1 MKIRFFRFTAA
12 LLAGAALLAAGCT
25 DFGAD
30 IKSVED
36 KYAELPGKV
45 ASLESQLGALQATL
59 ATTYETIANHE
70 ADMQGLRDDISA
82 LLDAKLDKS
91 TYEAFQASVAN
102 AQEVLAGLKYADK
115 DFVNQV
121 AALLKDLA
129 ALTAG
134 DWTAAGVKYA
144 TVQEYIDGEIARLEN
159 RLSKAE
165 KAIEDLTKTGGVID
179 QLKKAIADLQSGKL
193 DEEDFT
199 AYKEATA
206 VTIGLLQDAI
216 KALTSLTGGFPE
228 DKTIKEY
235 IDAVSAKLDD
245 YVLTST
251 FTAFTATVVTQDKLT
266 ELQSELDGRLKALED
281 LLKGEWGDKT
291 VQEYIDA
298 EIADLA
304 SAIKTLK
311 EEILPK
317 IQKDI
322 TDLQTGKLD
331 KAVFDSYKEA
341 TAVTLGLMQNAI
353 DALAAL
359 TAGFPEDKT
368 IKEYV
373 DAVAKT
379 LADLETALN
388 GKIAALDG
396 RLTILENV
404 VSAMLSRVQS
414 IVLVPAFDDGKLSVV
429 GSGAEVNTFKV
440 MPTDAAQ
447 AVVEAFAAD
456 PTSFSLDVK
465 TVETRAGGEVPL
477 KLTVTDVKLNAA
489 NADKGWVD
497 VSVNSNFNTLSAADQ
512 AKSYS
517 AALVIDGPGASI
529 SSPFYNIYV
538 DKKIVRLKLTP
549 DKDIELKWDY
559 KYYKDICDT
568 LISKI
573 WVDGDR
579 DKLIGSG
586 RTETSKNVVSGTDYT
601 QGVGAIT
608 THTNAS
614 TAIDINLCSHAEYGV
629 SDSTYV
635 STYQQYDS
643 VDDITYIGELYYVVK
658 ARPADAVIELDPVE
672 AKVGDPEVVVD
683 AITALYNYHKTYYS
697 RYTLADLLPDF
708 VSGVTID
715 SKKVTVDGAPYS
727 ASVGCNFGYNVDVE
741 RTYFSVNLDKAGAW
755 KIYVYTHFANVGYT
769 FVIPV
774 NVE

>member
-30 IKSVED
+30 LRSVEE
-36 KYAELPGKV
+36 KYADLPGRV

-70 ADMQGLRDDISA
+70 ADMQGLRDEITA

-102 AQEVLAGLKYADK
+102 AQTVLAGLKYADK

-179 QLKKAIADLQSGKL
+179 QLKKAIADLQNNKL
-193 DEEDFT
+193 DKEDFT

-206 VTIGLLQDAI
+206 VTLGLLQAAI
-216 KALTSLTGGFPE
+216 ENLTALTAGFPE
-228 DKTIKEY
+228 GKTIKEY
-235 IDAVSAKLDD
+235 VDGLYQEIITKLDD
-245 YVLTST
+245 YLLKST
-251 FTAFTATVVTQDKLT
+251 FEEFVKIAATKA
-266 ELQSELDGRLKALED
+266 ELETVKAELEGRLESLEN

-291 VQEYIDA
+291 VQEYIDDQISVLHGQLAQITNTEGTGRLDVLESAAA
-298 EIADLA
+298 EYFNQVDKIWGLIKFADGYTGEYGDGLQGYIDDGDMLTLQDA
-304 SAIKTLK
+304 KDYTDQVIKLLVDQLNDIF
-311 EEILPK
+311 EEI
-317 IQKDI
+317 
-322 TDLQTGKLD
+322 
-331 KAVFDSYKEA
+331 
-341 TAVTLGLMQNAI
+341 N
-353 DALAAL
+353 
-359 TAGFPEDKT
+359 
-368 IKEYV
+368 
-373 DAVAKT
+373 
-379 LADLETALN
+379 
-388 GKIAALDG
+388 
-396 RLTILENV
+396 
-404 VSAMLSRVQS
+404 SRVQS
-414 IVLVPAFDDGKLSVV
+414 IVLVPAFDDGKMSIV
-429 GSGAEVNTFKV
+429 GGGAEVNTFKI
-440 MPTDAAQ
+440 MPTDAAKT
-447 AVVEAFAAD
+447 VVEAFAAD

-477 KLTVTDVKLNAA
+477 KLTVTDVKFNAA

-497 VSVNSNFNTLSAADQ
+497 VYVDSNFNTLSAADQ

-517 AALVIDGPGASI
+517 AALVIDGAGTSI
-529 SSPFYNIYV
+529 SSPFYGVFV
-538 DKKIVRLKLTP
+538 DESIVRYKLTP
-549 DKDIELKWDY
+549 LDKYGDPEDIIIAWNY
-559 KYYKDICDT
+559 KFYDDICDT
-568 LISKI
+568 LVAKI
-573 WVDGDR
+573 LVDGDR
-579 DKLIGSG
+579 SKLIGGAVRKDHSW
-586 RTETSKNVVSGTDYT
+586 NVVSGADYFDGT
-601 QGVGAIT
+601 GGIS
-608 THTNAS
+608 THTNDAK
-614 TAIDINLCSHAEYGV
+614 AIDVTLCSAAEYGV
-629 SDSTYV
+629 SDSTYLH
-635 STYQQYDS
+635 SLQIYDP
-643 VDDITYIGELYYVVK
+643 VEDITYIGEFNFLVK

-715 SKKVTVDGAPYS
+715 SNKVTVDGAPYS

>member
-1 MKIRFFRFTAA
+1 MKIRFIRFTAA

-30 IKSVED
+30 LRNVE
-36 KYAELPGKV
+36 KEYADLPGRV

-70 ADMQGLRDDISA
+70 ADMQGLRDEITA
-82 LLDAKLDKS
+82 LLGAKLDKS

-102 AQEVLAGLKYADK
+102 AQTVLAGLKYADK

-179 QLKKAIADLQSGKL
+179 QLKKAIADLQNNKL
-193 DEEDFT
+193 DKEDFT

-206 VTIGLLQDAI
+206 VTLGLLQDAI
-216 KALTSLTGGFPE
+216 DNLTALAAGFPE
-228 DKTIKEY
+228 GKTIKEY
-235 IDAVSAKLDD
+235 VDGLYQEIITKLDD
-245 YVLTST
+245 YLLKST
-251 FTAFTATVVTQDKLT
+251 FEEFVKIAATKA
-266 ELQSELDGRLKALED
+266 ELETVKAELEGRLESLEN

-291 VQEYIDA
+291 VQEYIDDQISVLHGQLAQITNTEGTGRLDVLENAAA
-298 EIADLA
+298 EYFNQVDKIWGLIKFADGYTGEYGDGLQGYIDDGDMWALNKAKGYTDEVIALLVDQLND
-304 SAIKTLK
+304 IF
-311 EEILPK
+311 
-317 IQKDI
+317 KDI
-322 TDLQTGKLD
+322 
-331 KAVFDSYKEA
+331 F
-341 TAVTLGLMQNAI
+341 
-353 DALAAL
+353 
-359 TAGFPEDKT
+359 
-368 IKEYV
+368 
-373 DAVAKT
+373 
-379 LADLETALN
+379 
-388 GKIAALDG
+388 
-396 RLTILENV
+396 
-404 VSAMLSRVQS
+404 SRVQS
-414 IVLVPAFDDGKLSVV
+414 IVLVPAFDDGKMSIV
-429 GSGAEVNTFKV
+429 GGGAEVNTFKI

-447 AVVEAFAAD
+447 TVVEAFAAD

-465 TVETRAGGEVPL
+465 TVETRAGGDVPL

-579 DKLIGSG
+579 SKLIGGSV
-586 RTETSKNVVSGTDYT
+586 RKDHSWNVVSGADYFDGT
-601 QGVGAIT
+601 GVISK
-608 THTNAS
+608 HTNDEK
-614 TAIDINLCSHAEYGV
+614 AIDVTLCSSAEYGV
-629 SDSTYV
+629 SDSTYLH
-635 STYQQYDS
+635 SLQIYDA
-643 VDDITYIGELYYVVK
+643 VEDITYIGEFNYIVK

-672 AKVGDPEVVVD
+672 AKVGDTQINIAPL
-683 AITALYNYHKTYYS
+683 TALYNKHKSYYS
-697 RYTLADLLPDF
+697 KYYLADVALDF
-708 VSGVTID
+708 INTAKTD
-715 SKKVTVDGAPYS
+715 AKKVTVDGDTIS
-727 ASVGCNFGYNVDVE
+727 AAVGCHFGFNSGE
-741 RTYFSVNLDKAGAW
+741 EKTFFSIDLNKAGAW